1 MTKMKWH
8 FIHAHKQR
16 QMINLGDHL
25 ATAVAAC
32 KNYKTISDPTT
43 IFTANAMQSIQDYSC
58 GRCWYSR
65 YSEGLPG
72 RNLCELSMILKR
84 FEEFQ

>member
-1 MTKMKWH
+1 
-8 FIHAHKQR
+8 
-16 QMINLGDHL
+16 MINLGYHL
-25 ATAVAAC
+25 ATAVAETC
-32 KNYKTISDPTT
+32 NNYKTISDPTT

-58 GRCWYSR
+58 GRCWYS
-65 YSEGLPG
+65 EGLPG